1 MKGEI
6 TEILA
11 DVTLYPTEKSG
22 KIGLTGETYACQCWI
37 CENYYGLEILLNGA
51 PILPGQTVRTVLRFE
66 TLETMNSFASVKQCL
81 LVDDRVIGECTVVP
95 SPDYFQPPRD

>member
-22 KIGLTGETYACQCWI
+22 KLCLTGRTYACQCWI
-37 CENYYGLEILLNGA
+37 FENYYGLEILLNGA
-51 PILPGQTVRTVLRFE
+51 TILPGQTARAILRFE
-66 TLETMNSFASVKQCL
+66 TRETMNSFASVKQCL
-81 LVDDRVIGECTVVP
+81 LVDDRVIGECVPVP